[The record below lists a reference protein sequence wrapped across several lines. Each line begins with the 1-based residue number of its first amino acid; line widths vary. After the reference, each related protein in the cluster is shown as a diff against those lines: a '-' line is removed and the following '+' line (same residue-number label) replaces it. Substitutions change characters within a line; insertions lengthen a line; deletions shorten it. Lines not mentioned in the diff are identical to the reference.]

1 MHFCAL
7 RCKQKAKRRAF
18 VATNK
23 VHLWPYSLLD
33 VTSSKYT
40 MRIYLHIAL
49 CKEIALY
56 KSLQLG
62 RVRGGARAIQTK
74 RERQRFRDTAGI
86 PYTPRASYTPLHAFT
101 RLYAPLHAS
110 YTPFLDSIYSLVQMQ
125 WHENSD
131 RHTHT
136 YADTHT
142 PLEYA
147 LRNTRNEAS

>member
-1 MHFCAL
+1 MHVCAL

-62 RVRGGARAIQTK
+62 KERGGARAIQT
-74 RERQRFRDTAGI
+74 ERGSEIQ
-86 PYTPRASYTPLHAFT
+86 RASLTHRVHLTRLHTPLHAFT
-101 RLYAPLHAS
+101 
-110 YTPFLDSIYSLVQMQ
+110 
-125 WHENSD
+125 
-131 RHTHT
+131 
-136 YADTHT
+136 
-142 PLEYA
+142 LEYA
-147 LRNTRNEAS
+147 